1 MVGPV
6 AIYSEGETN
15 MLYNAVATCNSFTK
29 APNNQPQEGRK
40 TMAMDV
46 AWGGQSMDL
55 MSPEGFIGA
64 IYHACRLKP
73 GTGGLAAPV
82 CSSFVYLFLGL
93 KANLGF
99 HCIT

>member
-1 MVGPV
+1 
-6 AIYSEGETN
+6 
-15 MLYNAVATCNSFTK
+15 
-29 APNNQPQEGRK
+29 
-40 TMAMDV
+40 MAMDV

-82 CSSFVYLFLGL
+82 CSSFVYLILGL
-93 KANLGF
+93 QGIPHTLGF
-99 HCIT
+99 YLFTNRGK